1 MAIRTVQLV
10 LHPDQEG
17 WILHKIAQRVKT
29 ELEILNL
36 QVSIVGNPE
45 GEADVYFWLYF
56 GHSGITKHAKDT
68 SRAGIRSAFVTHVDD
83 AKKTNK
89 IAKLIN
95 NNVDLVFMSKE
106 HSETVANGLGQDKFF
121 NILLG
126 SDMSNYQEPFR
137 IGIFSKRFSDGRKNE
152 KWLIRLAQEMSLND
166 VEFIFVGSGWKG
178 ISLELRSLGVQT
190 TRFDD
195 DEKSY
200 PEYSEFPEI
209 YRSLDLFL
217 SPSFDEGSMG
227 SLDAYILGI
236 EMLISRHGFHLE
248 LNLNEENYID
258 SYDDAARN
266 NARYS
271 S

>member
-1 MAIRTVQLV
+1 
-10 LHPDQEG
+10 
-17 WILHKIAQRVKT
+17 
-29 ELEILNL
+29 
-36 QVSIVGNPE
+36 
-45 GEADVYFWLYF
+45 
-56 GHSGITKHAKDT
+56 
-68 SRAGIRSAFVTHVDD
+68 
-83 AKKTNK
+83 
-89 IAKLIN
+89 
-95 NNVDLVFMSKE
+95 
-106 HSETVANGLGQDKFF
+106 
-121 NILLG
+121 
-126 SDMSNYQEPFR
+126 
-137 IGIFSKRFSDGRKNE
+137 
-152 KWLIRLAQEMSLND
+152 MSLND

-258 SYDDAARN
+258 SYDDLKLKITDRLDVFRLRRAQAQEWSWGRTSLALLNHWESIEINPKPERKVSENFVMSNLDWSVKRKYLIRTFYRIIKINVFERIIKRITRN
-266 NARYS
+266 YFR
-271 S
+271 